1 VFNKIVLIF
10 NVFIAFALILVHYS
24 AQVNPLSFWPVAFL
38 GLAYP
43 IILIMNVLFLIYW
56 IWGKDKKYIL
66 ISLIAMLV
74 SWDSNKVIF
83 QLSSK
88 AQTANEIS
96 IMTWN
101 VKNFD
106 YYNWSGNENARSEM
120 FALIKEHRPEI
131 LCLQE
136 FYTEDKGKFKN
147 LKELKKELNYEY
159 QYFAK
164 TYSIDNNRHW
174 GLVMFSD
181 YEIINTGKLV
191 FTEGTRLN
199 TCMYMDI
206 ELEGN
211 QNTRIYNVHLQSNQ
225 FSSED
230 YKFLSALEDDESNS
244 SAKKII
250 QKLKKGYINRA
261 LQAKQVLESRLE
273 SPYPSIIC
281 GDFNDTPISYA
292 YQTISEDMQDAF
304 VQKGVGFGK
313 TFDNPSPFLRI
324 DYALFHP
331 FFSINDYES
340 ISNELSD
347 HYPIVVK
354 FGY

>member
-1 VFNKIVLIF
+1 VFKKIVLTF
-10 NVFIAFALILVHYS
+10 NLFIASALILVHFS
-24 AQVNPLSFWPVAFL
+24 AQINPLSFWPVAFL
-38 GLAYP
+38 GLGYP
-43 IILIMNVLFLIYW
+43 LVLLINFMFLIYW
-56 IWGKDKKYIL
+56 IWGEDKKYLL
-66 ISLIAMLV
+66 ISLIAV
-74 SWDSNKVIF
+74 IVTWSSNKTIF
-83 QLSSK
+83 QFSSN
-88 AQTANEIS
+88 AQTLSEIS

-120 FALIKEHRPEI
+120 FDLIKEHRPEI

-136 FYTEDKGKFKN
+136 FYTEDKGKLKN
-147 LKELKKELNYEY
+147 LKELKKDLNYEY
-159 QYFAK
+159 HYFAK

-206 ELEGN
+206 ALAED
-211 QNTRIYNVHLQSNQ
+211 QNARVYNVHLQSNQ

-230 YKFLSALEDDESNS
+230 YKFLGALEYDDDNS
-244 SAKKII
+244 SAKIII
-250 QKLKKGYINRA
+250 QKLKKGYVNRA
-261 LQAKQVLESRLE
+261 IQANQVLESCLD

-292 YQTISEDMQDAF
+292 YKTISENMKDAF
-304 VQKGVGFGK
+304 VEKGVGFGK
-313 TFDNPSPFLRI
+313 TYENPTPFLRI

-331 FFSINDYES
+331 MFSINDYES
-340 ISNELSD
+340 ISNKLSD
-347 HYPIVVK
+347 HYPVVVK